1 MYYEVVEHNENMGNK
16 HIVCAH
22 LSIHQ
27 VSYNL
32 LKKIKCK
39 LKVTYFLSK

>member
-1 MYYEVVEHNENMGNK
+1 MYYEELEHNENMGNK
-16 HIVCAH
+16 HIVCAN
-22 LSIHQ
+22 LSIQQ

-39 LKVTYFLSK
+39 LKVIYFLSK